1 MSLYKPLQ
9 ANLEYFAKTVLI
21 VLVSLTMF
29 WGSAAAA
36 TIGVGVGTGK
46 IKLDD
51 PVKPSL
57 SYDLPSIAVFNNGEV
72 ESDYEVGVEYNETQ
86 QEQKPSA
93 KWFTFSPQRFT
104 LSPGKSQQVNVTL
117 KPEYSAKPGD
127 YFAYLEARPTR
138 KDESGTTAI
147 KIAAATKLY
156 FKVIPA
162 NTLQRIYYAILN
174 FWNEHK
180 PQIIVAAG
188 TMLIGMT
195 VLLGKKFLRIE
206 VRGRK

>member
-1 MSLYKPLQ
+1 MSQYKPLR
-9 ANLEYFAKTVLI
+9 ANLKYSAKTVLL
-21 VLVSLTMF
+21 VLTLLVMLGDSV
-29 WGSAAAA
+29 AAA

-46 IKLDD
+46 IRLDE

-57 SYDLPSIAVFNNGEV
+57 SYNLPSISVFNNGEV

-86 QEQKPSA
+86 PEQKPAA

-127 YFAYLEARPTR
+127 YFAYLEARPIK
-138 KDESGTTAI
+138 KDENGTTAI
-147 KIAAATKLY
+147 KIAAATKLN

-162 NTLQRIYYAILN
+162 NTWQRIYYVLLD
-174 FWNEHK
+174 FWNKHK
-180 PQIIVAAG
+180 PQIIVIGGAV
-188 TMLIGMT
+188 LIGVIV
-195 VLLGKKFLRIE
+195 VLNKKFLKIE
-206 VRGRK
+206 VRRKK